1 MVERIIVR
9 FISRQAGDEVLPL
22 ELIYGERR
30 GTLRQ
35 ALVVADIEV
44 GILRDGDLDIV
55 RIDLVTGLEIGLL
68 EVDTH
73 TVARRD
79 DEAVEHVGRERD
91 ERRRDHI
98 RAEQTAEAHPTGEHG
113 DDLGV
118 RCELRGEE
126 DHRDEDEERTEE
138 VRVVGDEVEIVAE
151 EDPRERHLWLEEVRD
166 LIVDVEDHCDREDQ
180 ADGEEERRD
189 EGTYDVPVHPPQP
202 RAVRL
207 LHHGRRRPT
216 LGRFGLIYLIGDRLL
231 LELFCFVESGTHD
244 VLGWA

>member
-1 MVERIIVR
+1 MVERIVVR
-9 FISRQAGDEVLPL
+9 FISRQTGDEVLPL
-22 ELIYGERR
+22 ELIHGERR

-35 ALVVADIEV
+35 TLVVADIEV

-55 RIDLVTGLEIGLL
+55 RVDLVARLEVGLL
-68 EVDTH
+68 EVNTY

-79 DEAVEHVGRERD
+79 DEAVEHVSRERD
-91 ERRRDHI
+91 ERRGDHI
-98 RAEQTAEAHPTGEHG
+98 RAEQTAEAHPTGKHR

-118 RCELRGEE
+118 RCQLRGEE

-180 ADGEEERRD
+180 ADGEEERGD

-202 RAVRL
+202 RAVWL

-216 LGRFGLIYLIGDRLL
+216 LGRFGLLDLLGDRLL
-231 LELFCFVESGTHD
+231 LELFCFVGSGTHD